1 MHATYASLYRG
12 LWDRHWWWR
21 SRRAFVR
28 RLVSRLTL
36 PQGAELLDIGCGD
49 ALFFDELGKL
59 GTVYGIEPDERLIN
73 PENPHR
79 DRIEVTP
86 FGPDYQTDRRYDL
99 ITMLDVLEH
108 IEDDCGTLDRVQS
121 LLKPGGYLVMTVP
134 AMSWLWSM
142 HDVAN
147 QHYRRYTSGELGGKI
162 SAQGMELQR
171 CGYTFGWTVGA
182 MLARRAIA
190 PARAQINQTQN
201 EADDY
206 AVKTPPAPINQML
219 YGLTRFEQTI
229 ARPFGTPL
237 GSSAYAV
244 ARKAA

>member
-1 MHATYASLYRG
+1 MHRTYASLYRG

-28 RLVSRLTL
+28 RLVRRLTL
-36 PQGAELLDIGCGD
+36 PQGANVLDIGCGD
-49 ALFFDELGKL
+49 GLFFDELGKL
-59 GTVYGIEPDERLIN
+59 GTVYGIEPDARLIS
-73 PENPHR
+73 PDNPHR
-79 DRIEVTP
+79 NRIEITP

-108 IEDDCGTLDRVQS
+108 IEDDRGTLARVQG

-134 AMSWLWSM
+134 AMKWLWSM

-147 QHYRRYTSGELGGKI
+147 QHYRRYTRGELGGKI
-162 SAQGMELQR
+162 SEQGMDLQR
-171 CGYTFGWTVGA
+171 CGYTFGWTIGA

-190 PARAQINQTQN
+190 PARSEQRNDPHG
-201 EADDY
+201 ADDY
-206 AVKTPPAPINQML
+206 EVKTPPAPINLTL
-219 YGLTRFEQTI
+219 YGLTRLEQTVT
-229 ARPFGTPL
+229 RPFGTPL

>member
-1 MHATYASLYRG
+1 MLHRYASKYRQ

-21 SRRAFVR
+21 SRRTFVR
-28 RLVSRLTL
+28 RLVRNLTL
-36 PQGAELLDIGCGD
+36 PEGANVLDIGCGD
-49 ALFFDELGKL
+49 GLFFDELGKL
-59 GTVYGIEPDERLIN
+59 GEVYGIEPDARLISDDN
-73 PENPHR
+73 PNR

-86 FGPDYQTDRRYDL
+86 FGPSYQTERRYDL

-108 IEDDCGTLDRVQS
+108 IEDDRGTLERVHS
-121 LLKPGGYLVMTVP
+121 LLAPGGYLVMTVP
-134 AMSWLWSM
+134 AMKWLWSM

-147 QHYRRYTSGELGGKI
+147 QHYRRYTRGELGGKI
-162 SAQGMELQR
+162 SEQGMELKR

-190 PARAQINQTQN
+190 PARDTQGTH
-201 EADDY
+201 EADTY
-206 AVKTPPAPINQML
+206 EVHTPPAPINMTL
-219 YGLTRFEQTI
+219 YGLTRLEQTVT
-229 ARPFGTPL
+229 RPFGTPF